1 MEPIGALG
9 RSHKSGAGAFTLARI
24 RVLSAQARNICD
36 RAPEGEPRSMY
47 IPARDVL
54 LLCQAAIAGVHL
66 AEQVREREK
75 EAGR

>member
-1 MEPIGALG
+1 MRLEAVELRVVALPLVSPFRTSFG
-9 RSHKSGAGAFTLARI
+9 T
-24 RVLSAQARNICD
+24 
-36 RAPEGEPRSMY
+36 ET
-47 IPARDVL
+47 ARDVL